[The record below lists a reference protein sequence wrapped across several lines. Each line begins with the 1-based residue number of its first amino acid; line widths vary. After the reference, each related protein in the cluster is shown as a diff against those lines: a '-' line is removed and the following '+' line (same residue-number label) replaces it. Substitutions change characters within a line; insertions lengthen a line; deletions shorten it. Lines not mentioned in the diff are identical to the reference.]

1 MLATRQKRSRYV
13 EPDPDVAPPSPRLV
27 RQRQTQIRRL
37 RAKLHL
43 ALDTVEPHV
52 AVVLANDLL
61 RACLDRFNSAQ
72 QEG

>member
-13 EPDPDVAPPSPRLV
+13 EPDPDVAPPSP